1 MKKILILSLGLA
13 LCVCVSLMAGCS
25 GKLSEEKINVI
36 REQEQKLDE
45 IYRNIDFLKGGIDNS
60 VFEISQQS
68 ENKSDDI
75 YLNHMTKCMT
85 EIEEYKKYIDNL
97 SMSEIKSYYEY
108 FVKENKITQ
117 EIADDYYNHIEFKC
131 SYIDR
136 IYNYYKDIVEYT
148 KDDKLDDTEIKD
160 INIIKDSVF
169 NPNST
174 DNKFKESL
182 DEVCLI
188 SSEEFYK
195 LRENDSNKFDYL
207 EYMDW
212 ILNE

>member
-1 MKKILILSLGLA
+1 MKKILILRLGLV
-13 LCVCVSLMAGCS
+13 LCICGSLMAGCS
-25 GKLSEEKINVI
+25 GKLSEEEINVI

-45 IYRNIDFLKGGIDNS
+45 IYRDIDFLKGGIDNS
-60 VFEISQQS
+60 VFEISQQN

-85 EIEEYKKYIDNL
+85 EIEEYKKYIDKLN
-97 SMSEIKSYYEY
+97 MSEIKSYYEY
-108 FVKENKITQ
+108 FAKENKISK

-136 IYNYYKDIVEYT
+136 IYNYYKGIVEYT
-148 KDDKLDDTEIKD
+148 KDDKLDNTEIKD
-160 INIIKDSVF
+160 ISIIKDSVL

-182 DEVCLI
+182 DKVCLI

-212 ILNE
+212 LNE

>member
-36 REQEQKLDE
+36 REREQKLDE

>member
-1 MKKILILSLGLA
+1 MKKILRLGLV
-13 LCVCVSLMAGCS
+13 LCICGSLMTGCS
-25 GKLSEEKINVI
+25 GKLSEEEINVI

-45 IYRNIDFLKGGIDNS
+45 IYRDIDFLKGGIDNS
-60 VFEISQQS
+60 VFEISQQNK
-68 ENKSDDI
+68 NKSDDI

-85 EIEEYKKYIDNL
+85 EIDEYKKYIDNL
-97 SMSEIKSYYEY
+97 NMLEIRSYYEY
-108 FVKENKITQ
+108 FAKENKISKET
-117 EIADDYYNHIEFKC
+117 ADDYYNHIEFKC

-160 INIIKDSVF
+160 ISIIKDSVL
-169 NPNST
+169 NPNSA

-182 DEVCLI
+182 DKVCLI

-212 ILNE
+212 LNE